1 MNLDLFHDLAE
12 ENGPFASVTFDV
24 TRTDPAN
31 ADHVES
37 RWRAVADQLRT
48 EGAPDEVVASL
59 EEAALEPTGRGGE
72 WGRLLV
78 ANAEGLLLRHELPRR
93 PEQDVTWG
101 PVPSLLPAMRA
112 LAGAVPHVVVRV
124 DHTGADIEVSTGA
137 AGSEEELEVQGDHDV
152 LHRFKGGGWSQ
163 RRFEL
168 RVQDSWEQN
177 AATVAHRLDRL
188 VRSDRPEAVVVMGD
202 ERAKAFLEQHAGEEL
217 KSLIVRSDVGGRA
230 EGTDEEKERQA
241 VEEILAAIRAQKE
254 ADLVARF
261 EEQTGRAEA
270 ATEGLEP
277 VVEVLQ
283 RAQAEELILVE
294 GREHDQQLWVGE
306 GRLQIGTSREDA
318 EMTGA
323 EHPVQVPAD
332 AALVWA
338 AVCSRAAVT
347 LVDRAQLNPADGVGA
362 VLRWSDESTPHSRV
376 PSMPGHG
383 GT

>member
-1 MNLDLFHDLAE
+1 MKLDLFHDLVE

-31 ADHVES
+31 ADNVRS
-37 RWRAVADQLRT
+37 RWRTVEERLREAGVPADLVP
-48 EGAPDEVVASL
+48 EMG
-59 EEAALEPTGRGGE
+59 EAALAPTGRGGE
-72 WGRLLV
+72 CGRLLV
-78 ANAEGLLLRHELPRR
+78 AGTMGLLLVQDLPRR
-93 PEQDVTWG
+93 PAQDVSWG
-101 PVPSLLPAMRA
+101 PVPSLLPAIRA
-112 LAGAVPHVVVRV
+112 LAATVPHVVVRV
-124 DHTGADIEVSTGA
+124 DHTGADIEVTGG
-137 AGSEEELEVQGDHDV
+137 AGGTDEEVEVHGDHDV

-163 RRFEL
+163 HRFEL
-168 RVQDSWEQN
+168 RVQDSWEHN
-177 AATVAHRLDRL
+177 AASVAHRLDGL
-188 VRSDRPEAVVVMGD
+188 VRRHRPEVVVLMGD
-202 ERAKAFLEQHAGEEL
+202 DRAMTYLEEHAGEEL
-217 KSLIVRSDVGGRA
+217 RSLLVRSDTGGRA
-230 EGTDEEKERQA
+230 EGTDEEKARQA
-241 VEEILAAIRAQKE
+241 VEEVLAAFRARAE

-270 ATEGLEP
+270 ATEGLGP

-294 GREHDQQLWVGE
+294 GRGHDDQLWVGE
-306 GRLQIGTSREDA
+306 GRLQLGASREDA

-323 EHPVQVPAD
+323 EQPVQVPAD
-332 AALVWA
+332 TALVWA

-362 VLRWSDESTPHSRV
+362 VLRWSDESTPRARV

>member
-37 RWRAVADQLRT
+37 RWRAVADRLRG

-72 WGRLLV
+72 RGRLLV

-93 PEQDVTWG
+93 PDQDVTWG

-124 DHTGADIEVSTGA
+124 DHTGADIEVNTGT

-202 ERAKAFLEQHAGEEL
+202 ERAVAYLEQHAGEEL
-217 KSLIVRSDVGGRA
+217 KSLIVRSDAGGRA
-230 EGTDEEKERQA
+230 DGTDEEKERQA

-261 EEQTGRAEA
+261 QEQTGRAEA
-270 ATEGLEP
+270 ATEGLAP

-283 RAQAEELILVE
+283 RAQTEELILVE
-294 GREHDQQLWVGE
+294 GREHDQQLWVGR

>member
-1 MNLDLFHDLAE
+1 MKLDLFHDLAE
-12 ENGPFASVTFDV
+12 ASGPFASVTFDE

-37 RWRAVADQLRT
+37 RWRSVEDQLRQA
-48 EGAPDEVVASL
+48 GAPDETITAL
-59 EEAALEPTGRGGE
+59 GEAALEPTGRGGE

-78 ANAEGLLLRHELPRR
+78 ADTEGLILRHELPRR
-93 PEQDVTWG
+93 PDQDVSWG
-101 PVPSLLPAMRA
+101 PVPSLLPAIRA
-112 LAGAVPHVVVRV
+112 LASAVPHVVVRV
-124 DHTGADIEVSTGA
+124 DHTGADIEVNGGISGT
-137 AGSEEELEVQGDHDV
+137 EEELEVQGDHDV
-152 LHRFKGGGWSQ
+152 LHKFKGGGWSQ
-163 RRFEL
+163 RRFEE

-177 AATVAHRLDRL
+177 AATVARRLDRI
-188 VRSDRPEAVVVMGD
+188 VRRYRPEVVVVMGD
-202 ERAKAFLEQHAGEEL
+202 DHAMAFLEQHASEEL
-217 KSLIVRSDVGGRA
+217 KSVLVRSDVGGRA
-230 EGTDEEKERQA
+230 EGTDAEKERQA
-241 VEEILAAIRAQKE
+241 VEAVLAATRAQTE

-270 ATEGLEP
+270 ATEGLGP

-294 GREHDQQLWVGE
+294 GREHDDQLWVGE
-306 GRLQIGTSREDA
+306 GRLQLGTSREDA

-323 EHPVQVPAD
+323 EQPVQVPAD
-332 AALVWA
+332 TALVWA

-362 VLRWSDESTPHSRV
+362 VLRWSDESTPRARV

>member
-1 MNLDLFHDLAE
+1 MKLDLFHDLAE

-31 ADHVES
+31 ADNVRS
-37 RWRAVADQLRT
+37 RWRPVEERLR
-48 EGAPDEVVASL
+48 EAGVPDDVVS
-59 EEAALEPTGRGGE
+59 EMGEAALAPTGRGGE

-78 ANAEGLLLRHELPRR
+78 ANDRGLVLRQDLPRR
-93 PEQDVTWG
+93 PDQDVTWG
-101 PVPSLLPAMRA
+101 PMPSLLPAVRA
-112 LAGAVPHVVVRV
+112 LAATVPHVVVRV
-124 DHTGADIEVSTGA
+124 DHTGADIEVTG
-137 AGSEEELEVQGDHDV
+137 GSGGTDEELEVQGDHDV

-163 RRFEL
+163 HRFEL
-168 RVQDSWEQN
+168 RVQDSWEHN
-177 AATVAHRLDRL
+177 AAAVAQRLDRL
-188 VRSDRPEAVVVMGD
+188 VRRHRPEVVVLMGD
-202 ERAKAFLEQHAGEEL
+202 ERAMSYLEEHAGEEL
-217 KSLIVRSDVGGRA
+217 KALLVRSDTGGRA
-230 EGTDEEKERQA
+230 EGTDEQKERQA
-241 VEEILAAIRAQKE
+241 IEEILAATRAQAE

-261 EEQTGRAEA
+261 EEQAGRAEA

-283 RAQAEELILVE
+283 RAQVEELILVE
-294 GREHDQQLWVGE
+294 DRGRDRTLWVGE
-306 GRLQIGTSREDA
+306 GRLQLGTSREDA

-323 EHPVQVPAD
+323 QEPVQVPAD

-362 VLRWSDESTPHSRV
+362 VLRWSDESTPHTRV

>member
-1 MNLDLFHDLAE
+1 
-12 ENGPFASVTFDV
+12 
-24 TRTDPAN
+24 
-31 ADHVES
+31 
-37 RWRAVADQLRT
+37 
-48 EGAPDEVVASL
+48 
-59 EEAALEPTGRGGE
+59 
-72 WGRLLV
+72 
-78 ANAEGLLLRHELPRR
+78 
-93 PEQDVTWG
+93 
-101 PVPSLLPAMRA
+101 
-112 LAGAVPHVVVRV
+112 VRV
-124 DHTGADIEVSTGA
+124 DHTGADIEVNTGT

-202 ERAKAFLEQHAGEEL
+202 ERAVAYLEQHAGEEL
-217 KSLIVRSDVGGRA
+217 KSLIVRSDAGGRA
-230 EGTDEEKERQA
+230 DGTDEEKERQA

-261 EEQTGRAEA
+261 QEQTGRAEA
-270 ATEGLEP
+270 ATEGLAP

-294 GREHDQQLWVGE
+294 GREHDQQLWVGR

>member
-1 MNLDLFHDLAE
+1 MKLDLFHDLAE
-12 ENGPFASVTFDV
+12 ATGPFATVTLDV

-37 RWRAVADQLRT
+37 RWRAVENQLR
-48 EGAPDEVVASL
+48 EAGAP
-59 EEAALEPTGRGGE
+59 EEIVTALGAAALEPTGRGGE

-78 ANAEGLLLRHELPRR
+78 ADAQGPVLRHELPGR
-93 PEQDVTWG
+93 PAQDAWYG
-101 PVPSLLPAMRA
+101 PVPSLLPAIRA

-124 DHTGADIEVSTGA
+124 DRTGADIEVNSGA
-137 AGSEEELEVQGDHDV
+137 AGSEEELEVQGGHDV
-152 LHRFKGGGWSQ
+152 LHHFKGGGWSQ
-163 RRFEL
+163 RRFEE
-168 RVQDSWEQN
+168 RVQDSWEHN
-177 AATVAHRLDRL
+177 AAAVAQSLDRL
-188 VRSDRPEAVVVMGD
+188 VSRYRPEVVVVMGD
-202 ERAKAFLEQHAGEEL
+202 ERATAFLEQHAGEEL
-217 KSLIVRSDVGGRA
+217 KSLLVRSDVGGRA
-230 EGTDEEKERQA
+230 EGTDEEAERRA
-241 VEEILAAIRAQKE
+241 VEAVLAATRAQAE
-254 ADLVARF
+254 GDLVARF

-270 ATEGLEP
+270 ATEGLGP

-294 GREHDQQLWVGE
+294 GREHDDQLWVGE
-306 GRLQIGTSREDA
+306 GRLQLGTSREDA

-323 EHPVQVPAD
+323 EQPVQVPAD
-332 AALVWA
+332 TALVWA

-362 VLRWSDESTPHSRV
+362 LLRWSDESTPRSRV